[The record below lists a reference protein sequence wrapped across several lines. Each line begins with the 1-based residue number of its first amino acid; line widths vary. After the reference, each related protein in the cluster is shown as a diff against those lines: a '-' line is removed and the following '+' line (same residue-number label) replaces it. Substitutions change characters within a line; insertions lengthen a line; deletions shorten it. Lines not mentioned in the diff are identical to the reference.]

1 MSTLNFRKQVRIELI
16 KRGMTM
22 SDLARQMGISGDYLR
37 KIVRGKRKATERRQE
52 IKTILKLKENSNEQE
67 QKNGVSASP
76 QGRQNKDLGGS
87 HLDEA
92 TAA

>member
-52 IKTILKLKENSNEQE
+52 IKTILKLKENSNEE
-67 QKNGVSASP
+67 QKNGTSPSP
-76 QGRQNKDLGGS
+76 QGRQNKNLGGS

-92 TAA
+92 AA

>member
-52 IKTILKLKENSNEQE
+52 IKTILKLKENSNEE
-67 QKNGVSASP
+67 QKNGISPSP
-76 QGRQNKDLGGS
+76 QGRQNENLGGS

-92 TAA
+92 AA